1 MKRPY
6 VIIVFILLLVS
17 TISYT
22 QTGYLFV
29 KKRIKKKRVYT
40 EGSMLQLRLQNGT
53 IINGYITALRND
65 SIFINGYPVHK
76 TFVKEILLPRKP
88 KKPFPDIKTVGL
100 IAAGSTLTSLGLSL
114 NNHQNR
120 NEALI
125 AGPVIGFAPLLIK
138 HFGGRF
144 FRVIPRKKF
153 RIGKKFRL
161 QVLDFYLPQ
170 ATEPRKPF

>member
-1 MKRPY
+1 MNRLQ
-6 VIIVFILLLVS
+6 VIITFIILMIS

-29 KKRIKKKRVYT
+29 KKGIKKKRVYT
-40 EGSMLQLRLQNGT
+40 EGSMLQLRLENGD
-53 IINGYITALRND
+53 IIKGYITLLRND
-65 SIFINGYPVHK
+65 SILINGYPIHK
-76 TFVKEILLPRKP
+76 TFIKEILLPRKP

-100 IAAGSTLTSLGLSL
+100 ITAGSVLTSLGLSL

-125 AGPVIGFAPLLIK
+125 AGPIIGFAPLLIN

-144 FRVIPRKKF
+144 FRAIPRKRF

-161 QVLDFYLPQ
+161 QVLDFQIAP
-170 ATEPRKPF
+170 ATQHRKPF